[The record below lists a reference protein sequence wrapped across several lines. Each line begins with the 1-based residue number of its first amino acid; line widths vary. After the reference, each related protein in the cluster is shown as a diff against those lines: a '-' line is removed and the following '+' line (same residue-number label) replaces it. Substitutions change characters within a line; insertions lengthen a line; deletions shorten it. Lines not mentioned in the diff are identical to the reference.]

1 MPISG
6 TRAAHTAQPPPQE
19 PENMSHAAPASPAST
34 TVVVFGP
41 NLSREGEAKGYMHAH
56 AAGCADCKH
65 YGPGRKFGGE
75 RDDWQ
80 FEARSEQEIVE
91 EINADFI
98 DENED
103 STWLDY
109 RGDVYIAPCLKH
121 LPFET
126 PAAEEEAPAAE
137 AKLADF
143 LVGEVEHRSGANLVE
158 WGERSDYR
166 LGKVYSPGFGGLRL
180 YWPKRGGASRA
191 KVEEALWTLFGQAM
205 FRTTFRSTGRWARLD
220 AAALIAAAAPHHAAK
235 RAEDEAKLDAMVAD
249 LVAEGRAELGLEARD
264 AAIEQVAQEFDGVEL
279 DEPAAE
285 EAPAGWLAFPEGAV
299 EDVVDFWRASCSAA
313 LGYRAQPPLGWSAE
327 RAQRAAAVELKA
339 AQAGIEAALV
349 EGELGG
355 WNADERDL
363 IRAGALHAGRPVPAE
378 LDALAEALFSVR
390 GLAGQGMTTDELAA
404 WVLRALD
411 DPAASIAQAQAE
423 AAEQFGPQCASM
435 HPRHDRVRCAREFG
449 HPGDHSAPDRLDR
462 PGARV
467 GDRVRWA
474 AEQFGTG
481 PAVTTVETV
490 AGFLGDLAD
499 AVEIVEGR
507 RCHACGAPAEPHVVA
522 ASACPA
528 CREPNPYAP
537 ASA

>member
-1 MPISG
+1 
-6 TRAAHTAQPPPQE
+6 
-19 PENMSHAAPASPAST
+19 MSHAAPASPAST

-41 NLSREGEAKGYMHAH
+41 NLSREGETKGYFHAH

-65 YGPGRKFGGE
+65 YGPGRKFGGD
-75 RDDWQ
+75 RGDWQ
-80 FEARSEQEIVE
+80 FDAVSEQEIVE

-103 STWLDY
+103 ATWLDY

-126 PAAEEEAPAAE
+126 PAAEEEAAGEAEVEAPAEPASYRLDE
-137 AKLADF
+137 F
-143 LVGEVEHRSGANLVE
+143 LVGEVEHRSGANLVG

-180 YWPKRGGASRA
+180 YWPKRGGATRA

-220 AAALIAAAAPHHAAK
+220 AAALIAAAAPHNEAK
-235 RAEDEAKLDAMVAD
+235 RAEDERKLDAMVAD

-423 AAEQFGPQCASM
+423 AAEQY
-435 HPRHDRVRCAREFG
+435 
-449 HPGDHSAPDRLDR
+449 
-462 PGARV
+462 
-467 GDRVRWA
+467 
-474 AEQFGTG
+474 GTG
-481 PAVTTVETV
+481 AGDTT
-490 AGFLGDLAD
+490 AAALGGFLGDLAD
-499 AVEIVEGR
+499 AVEIVEERSTRLPGFAPER
-507 RCHACGAPAEPHVVA
+507 DEETFPRGACL
-522 ASACPA
+522 
-528 CREPNPYAP
+528 
-537 ASA
+537 